1 MRTQHRSSCAGGL
14 RFKSEGS
21 SSNARSMA
29 VLCCAALRWR
39 FAVFFFFYGIFSY
52 FPVREPKLIF
62 RCDAS
67 IRSANVFFFSL
78 QLFSHLL
85 PSFVDLS

>member
-1 MRTQHRSSCAGGL
+1 VLVGYF
-14 RFKSEGS
+14 FKVKVRP
-21 SSNARSMA
+21 ATRA
-29 VLCCAALRWR
+29 QWLCCAVLRWR
-39 FAVFFFFYGIFSY
+39 FAVFFLFYGIFSY
-52 FPVREPKLIF
+52 FPVSEPKLIF